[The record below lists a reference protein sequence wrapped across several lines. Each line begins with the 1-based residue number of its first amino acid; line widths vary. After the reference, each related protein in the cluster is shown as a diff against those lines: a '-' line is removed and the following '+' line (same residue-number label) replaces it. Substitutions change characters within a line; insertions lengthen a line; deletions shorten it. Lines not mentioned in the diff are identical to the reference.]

1 MEKYENLKK
10 IYSNS
15 YKIVYEGLNRHS
27 NNLVIIKEINK
38 NKKYSKHYKE
48 EGTLL
53 KSLNSD
59 NIVSLIEEIE
69 TEDKYYLIMEK
80 CMINLDDYLK
90 IRIDPLSTDEI
101 REILTQM
108 NNALKIIKKKKV
120 ILANM
125 KLTNITQI

>member
-15 YKIVYEGLNRHS
+15 YKIVYEGLNRHT

-90 IRIDPLSTDEI
+90 MRIDPLSTDEI

-108 NNALKIIKKKKV
+108 NNALKIIKKKKSNFSKFE
-120 ILANM
+120 IN
-125 KLTNITQI
+125 

>member
-15 YKIVYEGLNRHS
+15 YKIVYEGLNRHT

-90 IRIDPLSTDEI
+90 MRIDPLSTDEI

-108 NNALKIIKKKKV
+108 NNALKIIKKKK
-120 ILANM
+120 
-125 KLTNITQI
+125 

>member
-15 YKIVYEGLNRHS
+15 YKIIYEGLNRHT

-90 IRIDPLSTDEI
+90 MRIDPLSTDEI

-108 NNALKIIKKKKV
+108 NNALKIIKKKKSDFSKFE
-120 ILANM
+120 IN
-125 KLTNITQI
+125 

>member
-69 TEDKYYLIMEK
+69 TEDKYYIIMEK

-108 NNALKIIKKKKV
+108 NNALKIIKKKKSDFSKYE
-120 ILANM
+120 IN
-125 KLTNITQI
+125 